1 MEFQPRIED
10 KLHFEPGAMRGIEA
24 DGSGCSAW
32 IHLGLVEKA
41 EADPQFLAFKETLQ
55 CVRLCQNESQLG
67 MLIDL
72 AIQQN
77 FVFPAGMPTQALV
90 FRLQYVGWTMQN
102 GVNIRDSWGVFFH
115 ERLISRVD
123 TPS

>member
-1 MEFQPRIED
+1 M
-10 KLHFEPGAMRGIEA
+10 A

-115 ERLISRVD
+115 DMNVSFPELILRAEANWLYVVAAKVSSR
-123 TPS
+123 PCF